1 MRPQRSAHDEQMP
14 AVKAA
19 LLPPHREN
27 VPAHRVAGDDHWAR
41 ESLRVRERHADPGRQ
56 PGEKTVA
63 GARNSVLLV
72 QNGRDAQDTGRKKRS
87 EGSVAAEPRRRVRVK
102 AVHYGQRAGNGQGH
116 AAEGS
121 DAGQSAAKETS
132 HGEAN
137 ERHAGLSSKAFFG
150 PVKGTHEKQIYA
162 GIAAPE
168 LFSHGKSRKDMP
180 AGATGCQEDSL
191 NHFFA
196 VREKLRMSPVQSM
209 VATRLEPP

>member
-1 MRPQRSAHDEQMP
+1 M
-14 AVKAA
+14 
-19 LLPPHREN
+19 
-27 VPAHRVAGDDHWAR
+27 
-41 ESLRVRERHADPGRQ
+41 
-56 PGEKTVA
+56 
-63 GARNSVLLV
+63 
-72 QNGRDAQDTGRKKRS
+72 
-87 EGSVAAEPRRRVRVK
+87 K
-102 AVHYGQRAGNGQGH
+102 AVHYSQRAGNGQGH

>member
-1 MRPQRSAHDEQMP
+1 MAENGTVWVPTLSTIGNLRGKGRFDETAVEQILESAMEN
-14 AVKAA
+14 ASKFAA
-19 LLPPHREN
+19 M
-27 VPAHRVAGDDHWAR
+27 G
-41 ESLRVRERHADPGRQ
+41 G
-56 PGEKTVA
+56 
-63 GARNSVLLV
+63 LV
-72 QNGRDAQDTGRKKRS
+72 
-87 EGSVAAEPRRRVRVK
+87 
-102 AVHYGQRAGNGQGH
+102 
-116 AAEGS
+116 AEGS

-196 VREKLRMSPVQSM
+196 VREKLIMSPVQSM